1 MDNIHGQQSAVWS
14 IRSAGPSLPSIGGI
28 PPYPSRIEA
37 TPK

>member
-28 PPYPSRIEA
+28 PPYPRGIGPPAE
-37 TPK
+37 